1 MKWVFETGKEQ
12 TLIPSVYPIQSSNGR
27 SSNERSGAFDLQ
39 DLMERVNYDQDLLE
53 TIVMMFECDAPAKL
67 SELEIALASHDSLAF
82 EHAAHA
88 IKGMLLNF
96 SARDAADT
104 AFALELLGHSNRWT
118 KAAEWLGN
126 LRQQVDELDIWLNRL
141 LERQAS

>member
-39 DLMERVNYDQDLLE
+39 DLMERVHYDQDLLE
-53 TIVMMFECDAPAKL
+53 TIVMMFECD
-67 SELEIALASHDSLAF
+67 
-82 EHAAHA
+82 A